1 MKLTKRLLFSAV
13 LALASAISAHAT
25 YQIGFNTL
33 NDLSTPTNPVFDSD
47 LTTRLSGA
55 SGWVGQIYVS
65 VGGGAFTA
73 VKDVL
78 DGTSGA
84 KSFATSGAAGWIT
97 AGGDLTVNDAS
108 VTGNTS
114 AQYQLRVWNTAN
126 GSTFEAAYAAAGAKV
141 GVSGS
146 ASGTVNLTQGVSTTL
161 LGYSTGTAPI
171 GYPTA
176 NGFASFSVATVPEP
190 ATLALGLFGAAG
202 LFIRRRK

>member
-1 MKLTKRLLFSAV
+1 MKTIKYLVLAAV
-13 LALASAISAHAT
+13 LVFTVAPAPAA

-33 NDLSTPTNPVFDSD
+33 NDLATPTNPVFDSD

-55 SGWVGQIYVS
+55 NGWVGQVYVS
-65 VGGGAFTA
+65 VLGGSFTA

-78 DGTSGA
+78 DGTSGSKA
-84 KSFATSGAAGWIT
+84 FATGGAAGWIT
-97 AGGDLTVNDAS
+97 GGGDLAVSDAT

-126 GSTFEAAYAAAGAKV
+126 GSTFEAAYAAPGAKV

-146 ASGTVNLTQGVSTTL
+146 AQGTVNLTQGVSTTL
-161 LGYSTGTAPI
+161 LGYTTGTAPP
-171 GYPTA
+171 GYPSA
-176 NGFASFSVATVPEP
+176 NGFASVSVATVPEP

-202 LFIRRRK
+202 LLFRRRK